1 MARPKGRAETI
12 VFSRKAVIHH
22 DARDGS
28 MCLSFRVADLR
39 NSQLIG
45 VTINALLVRKQRIHG
60 PGTTGD
66 GQHINLL
73 QQRLKISTES
83 GDDFYFLAWPIKLV
97 HRIDE
102 SSPLWQLSSEQLL
115 VADFEILVVLE
126 ANCEATGATT
136 QVRVW
141 RDDISTGI
149 VMTYIPVTGI
159 SPLHRYTGRRIVR
172 YAWFRLR

>member
-12 VFSRKAVIHH
+12 VFSRKAVIYR
-22 DARDGS
+22 DAHDGS
-28 MCLSFRVADLR
+28 MFLSFRVADLR

-60 PGTTGD
+60 TGSSG
-66 GQHINLL
+66 GQQINLL
-73 QQRLKISTES
+73 QQRLNISTES
-83 GDDFYFLAWPIKLV
+83 GDDFYFLAWPLKLV

-102 SSPLWQLSSEQLL
+102 TSPLWQLSSEQLL

-136 QVRVW
+136 QVGLYTIRHM
-141 RDDISTGI
+141 I
-149 VMTYIPVTGI
+149 
-159 SPLHRYTGRRIVR
+159 LYTGVINQNDTDMHVMI
-172 YAWFRLR
+172 